1 MVKEVDIINNDFYI
15 RHLKLLFY
23 ISKIIKEFQPDYEF
37 PNSLASTLL
46 ETSHSQRFF
55 SEHLNR
61 LTDNPEKIHHNAYV
75 LSYLNQLLFS
85 VLKIKLKNMANK
97 TIKNKV

>member
-1 MVKEVDIINNDFYI
+1 MIWLI
-15 RHLKLLFY
+15 RHLK
-23 ISKIIKEFQPDYEF
+23 IIVLYLENNKEFQPDYEF

-85 VLKIKLKNMANK
+85 VLK
-97 TIKNKV
+97 